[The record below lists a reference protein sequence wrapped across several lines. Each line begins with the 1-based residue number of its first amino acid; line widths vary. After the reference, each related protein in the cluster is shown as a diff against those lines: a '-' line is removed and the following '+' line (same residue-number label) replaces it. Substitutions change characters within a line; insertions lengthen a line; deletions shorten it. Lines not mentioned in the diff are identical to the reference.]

1 MSVFDTNKWVGK
13 RIPRKEDPRLLTG
26 RGHFVADMHLP
37 GMVEAA
43 FVRSHLAHGSI
54 EGLDTDA
61 AQRHAGVLAVYTW
74 DDIADTVAPM
84 VAECD
89 HPGYFAC
96 PYHPLASQV
105 VRWVGEPIAA
115 VVAVDRYTAEDATEL
130 IGVEL
135 EELPPVTNIDS
146 ALRDDAPQLHA
157 SVPNN
162 TYNSFATADKGDV
175 AATISRCE
183 HRLELTL
190 ESQRVAPLPLEPRAI
205 LADATSGDGEL
216 TVWVTH
222 QAPHL
227 FRTGVSRALGIPE
240 SRIRVISPD
249 VGGGFGSKL
258 TVYPEDLVVCEAARR
273 LGRPVRWV
281 SDRREDLMTS
291 MHGREQRHKI
301 EVGFDDDGSIR
312 AVGVEIWADNGANA
326 PWPYT
331 AALDSGQAS
340 ESVTGPYEIDA
351 YERRVH
357 AVATNKPPMGPY
369 RGVGRVMACFT
380 MECAVDEVAHRLGL
394 EPLDVRER
402 NIVRSY
408 PFRTPV
414 GQEFA
419 SGSSLESIQVMREH
433 LDLPELRRSHRE
445 ARARGEYL
453 GVGFAAGVEP
463 NSMGP
468 QAMAKRGIDIG
479 LGYESGSV
487 RVEPDGMVTV
497 LAGTHGHG
505 QGHETALGQLAADA
519 LGVDLDAVS
528 VRFGDTAVV
537 PYGFG
542 TWASRSMVYGG
553 GAVLQAANDVRI
565 KAVAVAAAAMEAAP
579 EDCVYQNGSVSVAGS
594 PGAAMTLAEIA
605 KVAYHQGHRLPEDLD
620 PGLEATR
627 RYRGPEPG
635 CFSNALHGAEVRVDA
650 TTGLVELLR
659 FVVVED
665 CGVMINPLL
674 VDGQVHGGVAQG
686 IGHALLEEIPYD
698 EYGQPLATTLIDYLV
713 PSAWDVPPIDT
724 IHLESPS
731 PHTMGAVKGMG
742 EGGAINSPAAI
753 ANAVTEALQ
762 PFGVRVHRTP
772 ISPRWL
778 LQQIHESNA
787 GPMNQ
792 TLG

>member
-1 MSVFDTNKWVGK
+1 MSVFDTNKWVG
-13 RIPRKEDPRLLTG
+13 RRVRRKEDPRLLTG
-26 RGHFVADMHLP
+26 RGRFVADMERP
-37 GMVEAA
+37 GMVEVA

-54 EGLDTDA
+54 EQIHTDEA
-61 AQRHAGVLAVYTW
+61 RDHPKVLAVYTW
-74 DDIADTVAPM
+74 ACLAGSVSPV
-84 VAECD
+84 VAESNA
-89 HPGYFAC
+89 PGYFAC
-96 PYHPLASQV
+96 PHYPLASRA

-115 VVAVDRYTAEDATEL
+115 VVATDRYTAEDAAEFVS
-130 IGVEL
+130 VEL
-135 EELPPVTNIDS
+135 AELPPVTSIDA
-146 ALRDDAPQLHA
+146 ALRGDAPQLHA

-162 TYNSFATADKGDV
+162 TYNSFAISDKGDL
-175 AATISRCE
+175 AATLSRCD
-183 HRLELTL
+183 HRLEMTF
-190 ESQRVAPLPLEPRAI
+190 ESQRVAPLPLEPRAVV
-205 LADATSGDGEL
+205 ADASGDGDL
-216 TVWVTH
+216 TVWITH

-240 SRIRVISPD
+240 SRIRVVSPD
-249 VGGGFGSKL
+249 VGGGFGAKL

-291 MHGREQRHKI
+291 MHGREQRHRI
-301 EVGFDDDGSIR
+301 EVGYDDDGSFH
-312 AVGVEIWADNGANA
+312 AVGVDIWADNGANA

-340 ESVTGPYEIDA
+340 ENVTGPYEVDA

-380 MECAVDEVAHRLGL
+380 MERAVDEIARRLGL

-402 NIVRSY
+402 NVVRSY

-414 GQEFA
+414 GLEFA

-433 LDLPELRRSHRE
+433 FDLPNLRRSHRE
-445 ARARGEYL
+445 ARSRGDYL
-453 GVGFAAGVEP
+453 GVGFAAAVEH
-463 NSMGP
+463 NSLGP
-468 QAMAKRGIDIG
+468 QEVSKKGIDIG

-497 LAGTHGHG
+497 LAGTHSHG
-505 QGHETALGQLAADA
+505 QGHETALAQLAADA
-519 LGVDLDAVS
+519 LGVDLDSVS

-542 TWASRSMVYGG
+542 TWASRSMVYAG
-553 GAVLQAANDVRI
+553 GAVLSAANDVRK
-565 KAVAVAAAAMEAAP
+565 KAISVAAIAMEAAS
-579 EDCVYQNGSVSVAGS
+579 EDCVYEDGSVSVAGT
-594 PGAAMTLAEIA
+594 PRAAMTLAEIA
-605 KVAYHQGHRLPEDLD
+605 RVAYHQGQKLPEDLD

-627 RYRGPEPG
+627 RYRGPDPG
-635 CFSNALHGAEVRVDA
+635 CFTNALHGAEVRVDVA
-650 TTGLVELLR
+650 TGIVELLR

-674 VDGQVHGGVAQG
+674 VDGQIHGGVAQG
-686 IGHALLEEIPYD
+686 IGHATLEEIPYD
-698 EYGQPLATTLIDYLV
+698 EQGQPLATTLIDYLV
-713 PSAWDVPPIDT
+713 PTAWDVPTIHT

-742 EGGAINSPAAI
+742 EGGAINAPAAL
-753 ANAVTEALQ
+753 ANAVTDALQ
-762 PFGVRVHRTP
+762 PFGIRVNRTP
-772 ISPRWL
+772 ISPQWL
-778 LQQIHESNA
+778 LQQIHESTA
-787 GPMNQ
+787 Q
-792 TLG
+792 Q

>member
-1 MSVFDTNKWVGK
+1 MSVFDTNRWVGK
-13 RIPRKEDPRLLTG
+13 RITRKEDPRLLTG
-26 RGHFVADMHLP
+26 QGRYVADIQLP

-54 EGLDTDA
+54 EGLDTGEA
-61 AQRHAGVLAVYTW
+61 RSYPGVVAVYTW
-74 DDIADTVAPM
+74 ADMAATVAPM
-84 VAECD
+84 VAGTD
-89 HPGYFAC
+89 NPGYHAC
-96 PYHPLASQV
+96 PYHPLASEV

-115 VVAVDRYTAEDATEL
+115 VVADDRYTAEDAAEL
-130 IGVEL
+130 VGVDI
-135 EELPPVTNIDS
+135 EELPAVTGIDS
-146 ALRDDAPQLHA
+146 ALRDGAPQLHP
-157 SVPNN
+157 SVPDN
-162 TYNSFATADKGDV
+162 TYTSLAMADKGDV
-175 AATISRCE
+175 DATMSRCD

-190 ESQRVAPLPLEPRAI
+190 ESQRVAPLPLETRAI
-205 LADATSGDGEL
+205 IADTTGRDGEL

-227 FRTGVSRALGIPE
+227 FRTGLSQALGIPE

-258 TVYPEDLVVCEAARR
+258 TVYPEEVVVCEAARR

-291 MHGREQRHKI
+291 MHGRQQRHRI
-301 EVGFDDDGSIR
+301 EVGFDRDGSIR
-312 AVGVEIWADNGANA
+312 AVRVDIRADNGANA

-340 ESVTGPYEIDA
+340 ENVPGPYELDA
-351 YERRVH
+351 YERRAR

-380 MECAVDEVAHRLGL
+380 IERAVDEVARVLGL

-402 NIVRSY
+402 NVVRSY

-414 GQEFA
+414 GQVFA
-419 SGSSLESIQVMREH
+419 SGSSLESIQVMRDH
-433 LDLPELRRSHRE
+433 LDLPDLRRSHRD

-453 GVGFAAGVEP
+453 GLGFSAGVEP
-463 NSMGP
+463 NSPGP
-468 QAMAKRGIDIG
+468 LEMAKRGTGIG

-497 LAGTHGHG
+497 LVGTHGHG
-505 QGHETALGQLAADA
+505 QGHETALGQLVADA
-519 LGVDLDAVS
+519 LGVDLDAVT
-528 VRFGDTAVV
+528 VRFGDTAVA

-553 GAVLQAANDVRI
+553 GAVLQAAGDVRS
-565 KAVAVAAAAMEAAP
+565 KAAAVAAAAMEAAP
-579 EDCVYQNGSVSVAGS
+579 EDCVYGNGAVSVAGS
-594 PGAAMTLAEIA
+594 PGARMTLAEIA
-605 KVAYHQGHRLPEDLD
+605 RVAYHQGHMLPGDLD

-627 RYRGPEPG
+627 RYRGPDPG
-635 CFSNALHGAEVRVDA
+635 CFTNALHAAEVRVDA
-650 TTGLVELLR
+650 STGLVELLR

-698 EYGQPLATTLIDYLV
+698 EYGQPLATTLIDYV
-713 PSAWDVPPIDT
+713 APSAWDVPTIDT
-724 IHLESPS
+724 IHLESPA

-753 ANAVTEALQ
+753 ANAVTDALQ
-762 PFGVRVHRTP
+762 PFGIRVNRTP

-778 LQQIHESNA
+778 LQQIHESSARPGA
-787 GPMNQ
+787 GPKA
-792 TLG
+792 